1 MSFIIPGNFKHTL
14 NNPLLQGIIF
24 YLIIRTDIRRRDMRP
39 KLLPVY
45 RVSIEVFADGM
56 RKKMSGDV
64 SFIDGELIVID
75 GQEIAVGDIPGI
87 F

>member
-1 MSFIIPGNFKHTL
+1 
-14 NNPLLQGIIF
+14 
-24 YLIIRTDIRRRDMRP
+24 MRP